1 MNYIPVKLLKLRKH
15 YGYSQDYL
23 ARVLKIDVNE
33 YMAYENG
40 GKVPDYDKCLKLSK
54 IYHIDVDEIINN
66 KDDKVTLHEIKKGN
80 KDINYFSNNQ
90 DIKTKIIKLIRRYPI
105 KSGACLFLLLLIII
119 VCLIGTNNDNTYT
132 LSFENINRLCASDTT
147 VVYIDN
153 NKAVYGKGNN
163 DNKQISD
170 LPSSGIIKVCESKN
184 YTFVLDENGG
194 VGFYPTNEELE
205 KEISKLKNIVDIACG
220 NEHLVALDN
229 KGNVYAFGSNDVGQC
244 NVEDFEN
251 ITKIFATKN
260 GTILMDESGKLY
272 SCGEFIGQS
281 RLKNHSNILDVDVD
295 DDNLLILNSNFE
307 VEYESSNNEFVGVYK
322 WKDVIDV
329 ACGNIFAAGLKKDGT
344 VYIESDDE
352 DIVNE
357 VNKWTNIIAISSAG
371 NCLVGYDGNNIYA
384 VGDNEYLVSKKDKTV
399 TLPQVSNVSIE
410 INETINVSFDK
421 VDKALGYKISL
432 IVPDVDTC
440 TYEVSSNET
449 VSFVADNL
457 VEGSEYEITIST
469 IGDGKKYL
477 DSAPLSVNFI
487 YQKNEETNEDYYVTV
502 DVDLY
507 SMNADEL
514 EAYLKSIG
522 INDIEK
528 IAVECEDEKE
538 GTVLPSVNGISSN
551 QRYLKSE
558 LSKAMVSYNYCKI
571 KEEENKDL
579 EGE

>member
-23 ARVLKIDVNE
+23 AKVLKIDVNE

-40 GKVPDYDKCLKLSK
+40 GKVPDHDKCLKLSK
-54 IYHIDVDEIINN
+54 IYHINVDEIINN

-90 DIKTKIIKLIRRYPI
+90 DIKTRIIKLIRRYPI

-119 VCLIGTNNDNTYT
+119 VCLIGINNDNTYT

-147 VVYIDN
+147 IVYIDDK
-153 NKAVYGKGNN
+153 KAVYGKGNN
-163 DNKQISD
+163 DNKQISN

-194 VGFYPTNEELE
+194 VSFYPSNEELE

-220 NEHLVALDN
+220 DEHFVALDN
-229 KGNVYAFGSNDVGQC
+229 KGNVYALGNNDVGQC

-251 ITKIFATKN
+251 ITKIFASKN

-281 RLKNHSNILDVDVD
+281 RLKNHSNILDIDVD
-295 DDNLLILNSNFE
+295 DDNLLILNSNGE
-307 VEYESSNNEFVGVYK
+307 VEYESSNNKFVGVYK
-322 WKDVIDV
+322 WKDVVDV
-329 ACGNIFAAGLKKDGT
+329 ACGNIFAAGLKNDGT

-352 DIVNE
+352 DIVDE

-371 NCLVGYDGNNIYA
+371 DCLVGYDGNNIYA

-399 TLPQVSNVSIE
+399 TLPQVTNVNVE

-421 VDKALGYKISL
+421 VQNALGYKISL

-449 VSFVADNL
+449 VSFVTDNL
-457 VEGSEYEITIST
+457 VEGNEYEITIST

-477 DSAPLSVNFI
+477 DSAPLNVNFI
-487 YQKNEETNEDYYVTV
+487 YQKNDETSEDYYVTV

-522 INDIEK
+522 ITNIVK
-528 IAVECEDEKE
+528 TAVECEDEKE

-571 KEEENKDL
+571 KEEENKDI